1 MAAGAEHDSPIVR
14 VFELVPVLLGK
25 MHKSTCY
32 RFHPKP
38 LVQATVSSDGTQF
51 CSLTQDGK
59 VRSWNEYAKAPNL
72 VASFNGTPTAILWTD
87 FGIFIGM
94 KDGNLHKVLIGRG
107 ILQTN
112 KFHTSVSKICL
123 ANDPN
128 RLLLVKLTDG
138 QVFLFD
144 TNSGQKLRKIAEVVK
159 LVSVDPTSHGTCL
172 YLDIKGLQLHTLQVG
187 SSDLPNTVRLGSPQS
202 AACFL
207 SGSEGLQ
214 ILVGNGSGILQRLL
228 VSRSS
233 GSNNTGQES
242 VLGYKPVGQGQIRD
256 LQLKI
261 DRVDARLGALLAE
274 TQRLDQRTQENTDLI
289 SMMWAQAKNRHTS
302 DLLNFPA
309 S

>member
-1 MAAGAEHDSPIVR
+1 MR
-14 VFELVPVLLGK
+14 VFELAPVLPGK

-38 LVQATVSSDGTQF
+38 LVQATVSPDGTQF

-59 VRSWNEYAKAPNL
+59 VRSWNEFAKAPNL

-87 FGIFIGM
+87 FGIFVGM

-123 ANDPN
+123 ANDAN
-128 RLLLVKLTDG
+128 RLLLVKLSDG

-144 TNSGQKLRKIAEVVK
+144 TNSGQKLRALAEGVE
-159 LVSVDPTSHGTCL
+159 LISADPISQGTCL
-172 YLDIKGLQLHTLQVG
+172 YLDTKGLQLHILQIN
-187 SSDLPNTVRLGSPQS
+187 SSDLPTTIRLGSPQS

-207 SGSEGLQ
+207 SGSEGSQ
-214 ILVGNGSGILQRLL
+214 IIVGNSSGILQRLL
-228 VSRSS
+228 VSQSS
-233 GSNNTGQES
+233 VSNSKQES
-242 VLGYKPVGQGQIRD
+242 VLSYKPVGQGQIRD
-256 LQLKI
+256 LHLKI

-274 TQRLDQRTQENTDLI
+274 SQRLDQRTQENTDLI
-289 SMMWAQAKNRHTS
+289 NAMWGQVKKINTS
-302 DLLNFPA
+302 GLLNFPA